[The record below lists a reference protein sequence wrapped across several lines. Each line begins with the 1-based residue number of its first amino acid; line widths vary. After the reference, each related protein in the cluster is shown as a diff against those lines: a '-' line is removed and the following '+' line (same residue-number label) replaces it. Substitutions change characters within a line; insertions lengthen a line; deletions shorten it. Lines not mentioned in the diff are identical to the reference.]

1 MNMIATTEQLDGRIF
16 LSGVSWKTYLSL
28 RNATENDHLR
38 MTYDRGALEIMS
50 PSSKHELVSYL
61 MGRMIDQWTLHFE
74 IDIRAGRS
82 TTFHRKDLEKGLEPD
97 NCYWITHQLQMRDKD
112 KVNLRRDPPPD
123 LVLEVD
129 VSWSSIP
136 KLPIYAAMGV
146 PEVWHWN
153 DDDNLEVLRLAKGPK
168 YKVCKDSRE
177 LPKFPFALVMSLIH
191 QRQRMSDTQII
202 KEFIKTI
209 STKSQP

>member
-1 MNMIATTEQLDGRIF
+1 MIATTGQLDGRIV

-28 RNATENDHLR
+28 RNAAENDHLR
-38 MTYDRGALEIMS
+38 MTYDQGALEIMS

-61 MGRMIDQWTLHFE
+61 MGRMIDQWTLRFE

-82 TTFHRKDLEKGLEPD
+82 TTFRRKDLEKGLEPD
-97 NCYWITHQLQMRDKD
+97 NCYWITHELQVRGKS

-136 KLPIYAAMGV
+136 KLPIYAALGV

-153 DDDNLEVLRLAKGPK
+153 DDDKLEVLRLAKGQK
-168 YKVCKDSRE
+168 YKVAKDSRE
-177 LPKFPFALVMSLIH
+177 LPKFPFALVTSLID
-191 QRQRMSDTQII
+191 QRQQLSDTQLVM
-202 KEFIKTI
+202 KFIQSI
-209 STKSQP
+209 SSQSRP